1 MGKTPVQGSH
11 SYRVEWQRC
20 RGGLCGWGGVAG
32 SVAGRAELQS
42 RKPRDRI
49 PVPRSD
55 LHLLGVEAGMGGK
68 PWAGQ
73 QRMGGGRGPDVG
85 RASLCG

>member
-1 MGKTPVQGSH
+1 M
-11 SYRVEWQRC
+11 
-20 RGGLCGWGGVAG
+20 AG

-42 RKPRDRI
+42 RKPRDRK
-49 PVPRSD
+49 PVSRSD

-73 QRMGGGRGPDVG
+73 QRKGGGGG
-85 RASLCG
+85 TGCG